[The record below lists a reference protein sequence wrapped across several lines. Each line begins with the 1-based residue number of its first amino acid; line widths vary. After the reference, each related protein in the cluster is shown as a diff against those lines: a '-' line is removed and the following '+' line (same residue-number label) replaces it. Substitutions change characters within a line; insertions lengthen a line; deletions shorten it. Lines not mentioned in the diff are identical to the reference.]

1 MAKGFL
7 IIAMMTAV
15 LAVMVGGS
23 LSSEQPAVR
32 TVPQPTVV
40 IDGSAGE
47 ASSEAQTVSE
57 DGVVELER
65 SADGHF
71 YANVEINGA
80 TVRALIDT
88 GASAIALSRE
98 DALSA
103 AVPTSIGMPN
113 VVGRGADGEVFG
125 EQVMLDRVALGHQTA
140 ENMPAIVLNSGEQT
154 LLGQSFLS
162 QFGLGRDPR
171 RQNDAPLAIYI
182 EYR

>member
-1 MAKGFL
+1 MIGGALSISPVAKAPLRQISALPDSASDEVG
-7 IIAMMTAV
+7 
-15 LAVMVGGS
+15 LADGGDT
-23 LSSEQPAVR
+23 EPG
-32 TVPQPTVV
+32 T
-40 IDGSAGE
+40 
-47 ASSEAQTVSE
+47 
-57 DGVVELER
+57 VELER

-80 TVRALIDT
+80 SVRALIDT

-125 EQVMLDRVALGHQTA
+125 EQVLLERVALGHQTA

-162 QFGLGRDPR
+162 KFGSVEIRGDRMVLR
-171 RQNDAPLAIYI
+171 
-182 EYR
+182 